1 MKGACLPLNPP
12 LCGTY
17 PIAIDSHGYI
27 RKNISNI
34 FLTNVR
40 NILIA
45 AATILSLGGSAIATP
60 IEREIV
66 NPDELM
72 VLVPHLE
79 FLGYSRISTVEF
91 CADIEN
97 ISDWTNLI
105 TDSELLGMEA
115 CLIEHT

>member
-1 MKGACLPLNPP
+1 M
-12 LCGTY
+12 
-17 PIAIDSHGYI
+17 
-27 RKNISNI
+27 
-34 FLTNVR
+34 R

-45 AATILSLGGSAIATP
+45 AAAVLSLGGNAMATP
-60 IEREIV
+60 IQREIV

-97 ISDWTNLI
+97 ISDWANML
-105 TDSELLGMEA
+105 TDSEFQGMEY
-115 CLIEHT
+115 CLREHT